1 MVLIIMMVLIMI
13 NGIDN
18 DIDNNDGIDIDND
31 KWY

>member
-1 MVLIIMMVLIMI
+1 MILIIMMVLIMI